1 MDTRRHAPLGRVR
14 VRFAPTT
21 TRSRPH
27 AYLGRGGRPLAEIYI
42 SDHAEALRGGRFR
55 WLLSTCLAATVG
67 VLAIL
72 VVLAGSTEG
81 EDDGSN
87 WYDKIWKRLEATPLS
102 VPRRTAA
109 KEEGLHWAVQKSDK
123 LILSGKAAA
132 TRYYIPDGV
141 QQRRANRDYTKW
153 KYYVRLHAR
162 LGPVPK
168 SRMQAIPAFEP
179 FKLYANATPL
189 EGCERTD
196 DGQNANV
203 RVIELNGILP
213 NEDGQELEATA
224 VLALVTRLQAAGEEP
239 AAGGGEL
246 LAERAQRAVDREAP
260 QTTQLIKTSLEQ
272 DDLGEDPNVRV
283 LPPVKVQRGDTLPR
297 ILARLGAQSWQ
308 VRAMMEATR
317 SSFPD
322 SALLPD
328 FEVRAT
334 TLPSPARP
342 NSGEVVRF
350 SIFDE
355 RGGHKVTVTR
365 NATGEYVPSI
375 TRGEERVV
383 LELLSDR
390 DQAQDNSLY
399 ASMFATIEPQGVAP
413 ETIMQIMR
421 IHAYTTDFRQRVRA
435 GDTVEFFF
443 DMKGEDKGIDG
454 EIGEL
459 LATTVTAGG
468 DTHKFYRF
476 TTSDGTTDFYDA
488 EGSTSRKFLMRRPVR
503 GEDVRLTS
511 GFGLRRHPLLMTAK
525 MHYGVDWATAPGT
538 PIMAAGNG
546 VIEEVGPK
554 GEYGNYIRIRHANGY
569 KTAYG
574 HMQRFATGV
583 GAGVRVLQGQVI
595 GYVGSTGLSSGP
607 HLHFE
612 VMVKNTYDS
621 QFSHVDPRSIQVP
634 NDRQLTG
641 KELADFKREVARVET
656 LMRKSPVAQR
666 VAEELAQGPDQTR
679 LDPHTRLQRLS
690 AGQPETRRR

>member
-42 SDHAEALRGGRFR
+42 SDHAESLRGGRFR
-55 WLLSTCLAATVG
+55 WLLSTCLAAAVG
-67 VLAIL
+67 ALAIL
-72 VVLAGSTEG
+72 VVLAGSTDGQDDEG
-81 EDDGSN
+81 G
-87 WYDKIWKRLEATPLS
+87 WYDKIWKRLEASPLS
-102 VPRRTAA
+102 APRRTASQEA
-109 KEEGLHWAVQKSDK
+109 GLRWAIQKSDK
-123 LILSGKAAA
+123 LTLSSKAAA

-141 QQRRANRDYTKW
+141 QQRRGNRDYIRP

-168 SRMQAIPAFEP
+168 SRLQSIPAFEP
-179 FKLYANATPL
+179 FKLYANSAPL
-189 EGCERTD
+189 EGGERADTA
-196 DGQNANV
+196 QHANV
-203 RVIELNGILP
+203 RIIELNGILP
-213 NEDGQELEATA
+213 NEDGQELEASA
-224 VLALVTRLQAAGEEP
+224 VLALVARLQAAEEEP
-239 AAGGGEL
+239 VSGGGEL
-246 LAERAQRAVDREAP
+246 LAGRAQRAAEQEAP
-260 QTTQLIKTSLEQ
+260 QTSVLLKTSFEQ
-272 DDLGEDPNVRV
+272 EDFAEDPDVRI

-317 SSFPD
+317 STFPD
-322 SALLPD
+322 SALLPG
-328 FEVRAT
+328 FEIRAT

-342 NSGEVVRF
+342 TSGEVVRF

-355 RGGHKVTVTR
+355 SGAHKVTVTR

-375 TRGEERVV
+375 TRGEDRVV
-383 LELLSDR
+383 LELLPDR

-399 ASMFATIEPQGVAP
+399 ASIHATVASQGVPAD
-413 ETIMQIMR
+413 TIMQIMR

-435 GDTVEFFF
+435 GDSVEFFF
-443 DMKGEDKGIDG
+443 DMTGEDKGIDG
-454 EIGEL
+454 DIGEL
-459 LATTVTAGG
+459 LATTISAGS
-468 DTHKFYRF
+468 DSHKFYRF

-525 MHYGVDWATAPGT
+525 MHYGVDWAAAPGT

-574 HMQRFATGV
+574 HMQRFASGV
-583 GAGVRVLQGQVI
+583 GVGVRVMQGQVI

-612 VMVKNTYDS
+612 VMVKNTHDS

-641 KELADFKREVARVET
+641 RDLADFRREVARIEA
-656 LMRKSPVAQR
+656 LMRRHPVAQR
-666 VAEELAQGPDQTR
+666 VAEEPAPEQVHGR
-679 LDPHTRLQRLS
+679 LDSELRLQRLS

>member
-27 AYLGRGGRPLAEIYI
+27 AYFGRGGRPLAEIYI
-42 SDHAEALRGGRFR
+42 SDHAESLRGGRFR

-81 EDDGSN
+81 EDDGSS
-87 WYDKIWKRLEATPLS
+87 WYDKISKRLEATPLN

-109 KEEGLHWAVQKSDK
+109 KEEGLNWAIQKSDK
-123 LILSGKAAA
+123 LILSSKAAA

-141 QQRRANRDYTKW
+141 QQRRGNRDYIKP

-168 SRMQAIPAFEP
+168 SRGQAVPAFEP
-179 FKLYANATPL
+179 FRLYANAAPL
-189 EGCERTD
+189 DGGERSD
-196 DGQNANV
+196 SPQNANV
-203 RVIELNGILP
+203 RIIELNGILP
-213 NEDGQELEATA
+213 NEDGQELEANA
-224 VLALVTRLQAAGEEP
+224 VLTLVARLQAVEEEP
-239 AAGGGEL
+239 ASGGGEL
-246 LAERAQRAVDREAP
+246 LAGRAQRAAEQEAP
-260 QTTQLIKTSLEQ
+260 QTTALLKTSFEQ
-272 DDLGEDPNVRV
+272 EDLAEDPNIRV

-317 SSFPD
+317 STFPD
-322 SALLPD
+322 SALLPG

-334 TLPSPARP
+334 TLPSPSRP
-342 NSGEVVRF
+342 TSGEVVRF

-355 RGGHKVTVTR
+355 SGAHKVTVTR

-375 TRGEERVV
+375 MRGEERVV
-383 LELLSDR
+383 LEVLSDR

-399 ASMFATIEPQGVAP
+399 ASIHATIATQGVP
-413 ETIMQIMR
+413 TDTIMQIMR

-459 LATTVTAGG
+459 LATTISAAS
-468 DTHKFYRF
+468 DSHKFYRF
-476 TTSDGTTDFYDA
+476 VTSDGTTDFYDA

-641 KELADFKREVARVET
+641 KDHADFRREVARIEG
-656 LMRKSPVAQR
+656 LMRKHPVAQR
-666 VAEELAQGPDQTR
+666 VAEVEQPEQVEGR
-679 LDPHTRLQRLS
+679 LDPQLRWQRLS